1 MFPALRRVEV
11 IEQAPGR
18 SADIPDPNELR
29 TRAFTAIRELIGRLS
44 DLRPVVI
51 FIDDL
56 QWGDA
61 DTSALVTSLLE
72 PLDAPPLLLLGS
84 HRSDDASDVVLVR
97 ALQRVEGVEGSRIDV
112 RPIPDDAAEDIARGL
127 MASASPDV
135 VRAVVR
141 EAGGNPFFLCELAR
155 SAAAGGDSTLPSLA
169 LALSRRVRALPDEEI
184 RLLEA
189 VVVAGRPTPQPLIVQ
204 VAGARASAGRY
215 AVLQSEH
222 LVRTRTFR
230 GHDCVEPYHDRIR
243 EILVSDL
250 SESKRRAL
258 HRGLAI
264 ALEAYTPVDH
274 EAVTE
279 HLVALDDWT
288 KVAEYAEAAG
298 DAANAALAFERA
310 AYFYQLALRAPE
322 PARIGGVEAK
332 LGNALAD
339 AGHGRTATEAL
350 VRAARHHDGL
360 DALELETR
368 AVTEM
373 LWAGDMA
380 RAVPILRRIARS
392 LGVRVPRSRIVMQL
406 LLVWSLFL
414 VWWLHRR
421 MRIRSDVQLSRYER
435 LGNELLESAAVA
447 CLAHDALLYAVLG
460 TQAALR
466 WLRQGERNGVA
477 MTHAGLA
484 IFAYQRGQ
492 EAGIDRRLAD
502 AWAAGPTDPA
512 VIGRI
517 SLVEGGVCYGRMEY
531 DRALDLYRRAD
542 DIFATRCAR
551 VERDRALARQFM
563 LLVRIEL
570 WDAREIQ
577 RLLPMIEQSIA
588 RTGKID
594 LVGLEARARIL
605 LSLAIHDD
613 LHAARAQLAAFSE
626 DFSDAGGW
634 RRASESVNLEQAMVA
649 SRFTIEMLSDNPDG
663 ALEALSAARDF
674 VRRSGTSDWRYLDP
688 MLRGIAAAAS
698 ARRRNGPEAAR
709 MLRVAEVS
717 ARKLLALRS
726 KARSAGEMVLRAAIV
741 EAAVAV
747 ARGEAKLSRDR
758 LERLLELLSGSGRAG
773 ARSALGAAVRL
784 HLANLASAAESDR
797 LREEALG
804 IFRQL
809 GIRNPERVARFWGLG
824 A

>member
-1 MFPALRRVEV
+1 
-11 IEQAPGR
+11 
-18 SADIPDPNELR
+18 
-29 TRAFTAIRELIGRLS
+29 
-44 DLRPVVI
+44 
-51 FIDDL
+51 
-56 QWGDA
+56 
-61 DTSALVTSLLE
+61 
-72 PLDAPPLLLLGS
+72 
-84 HRSDDASDVVLVR
+84 
-97 ALQRVEGVEGSRIDV
+97 
-112 RPIPDDAAEDIARGL
+112 
-127 MASASPDV
+127 
-135 VRAVVR
+135 
-141 EAGGNPFFLCELAR
+141 
-155 SAAAGGDSTLPSLA
+155 
-169 LALSRRVRALPDEEI
+169 
-184 RLLEA
+184 
-189 VVVAGRPTPQPLIVQ
+189 
-204 VAGARASAGRY
+204 
-215 AVLQSEH
+215 
-222 LVRTRTFR
+222 
-230 GHDCVEPYHDRIR
+230 
-243 EILVSDL
+243 
-250 SESKRRAL
+250 
-258 HRGLAI
+258 
-264 ALEAYTPVDH
+264 
-274 EAVTE
+274 
-279 HLVALDDWT
+279 
-288 KVAEYAEAAG
+288 
-298 DAANAALAFERA
+298 
-310 AYFYQLALRAPE
+310 
-322 PARIGGVEAK
+322 
-332 LGNALAD
+332 
-339 AGHGRTATEAL
+339 
-350 VRAARHHDGL
+350 
-360 DALELETR
+360 
-368 AVTEM
+368 
-373 LWAGDMA
+373 
-380 RAVPILRRIARS
+380 
-392 LGVRVPRSRIVMQL
+392 
-406 LLVWSLFL
+406 
-414 VWWLHRR
+414 
-421 MRIRSDVQLSRYER
+421 
-435 LGNELLESAAVA
+435 
-447 CLAHDALLYAVLG
+447 
-460 TQAALR
+460 
-466 WLRQGERNGVA
+466 
-477 MTHAGLA
+477 
-484 IFAYQRGQ
+484 
-492 EAGIDRRLAD
+492 
-502 AWAAGPTDPA
+502 
-512 VIGRI
+512 
-517 SLVEGGVCYGRMEY
+517 
-531 DRALDLYRRAD
+531 
-542 DIFATRCAR
+542 
-551 VERDRALARQFM
+551 
-563 LLVRIEL
+563 VRIEL